1 VDGVVAAQTVALGQ
15 LSRDARERLVDADD
29 AQLLEQSL
37 DATDRCSR
45 AGRVE
50 PAGAPGGR
58 DGGARLRV
66 GELPGGERR
75 RALPD
80 LRGDVGAVLVD
91 DELDERG
98 GVEVGVQRSS
108 SSSSETEPRALTRLR
123 GSQRLV
129 VVGSRTRPRARR
141 SESGSASATG
151 TIRAT
156 GRPRMVTVT
165 SAPSATCWT

>member
-1 VDGVVAAQTVALGQ
+1 VDRVVAAQRVALGQ
-15 LSRDARERLVDADD
+15 LAGDTGERLVDADD
-29 AQLLEQSL
+29 AQLLEQPL
-37 DATDRCSR
+37 DAADGG
-45 AGRVE
+45 AGGGRVE
-50 PAGAPGGR
+50 PAGPPGGR
-58 DGGARLRV
+58 DGGARLRI

-80 LRGDVGAVLVD
+80 LRGDVGALLVD

-108 SSSSETEPRALTRLR
+108 SSSSETEPRARTRLR

-141 SESGSASATG
+141 SASGSASATG

-156 GRPRMVTVT
+156 GRPRIVTVT